1 MTNASAPAGQDRWLR
16 LAGAIALGVTLLYAV
31 VSAVVRPAMYS
42 DSAWGFVG
50 WYSGK
55 GLPFNYAMR
64 IDPADI
70 SKDVI
75 VFSTWWSPGQH
86 VLPGLLEMAGLD
98 LGQAIT
104 VVVLLCSLLGLV
116 GWFFLYRDFGFPA
129 TSSALAVAI
138 IALTRHF
145 ALPFG
150 IYNGGEVLL
159 FGVAP
164 WFILL
169 VWRLRRFEWW
179 AVLPLLAGAALMV
192 FAKLSGLVL
201 SAATIGAAVMAP
213 VGPWFAKERLRRAV
227 VAAAAVAATGMLFYV
242 VWFSRG
248 STPTEVRAE
257 AAWSIGSYL
266 AYVTSASWS
275 AALSLGDLAA
285 WILLHP
291 SRPVFRS
298 ASPIY
303 WLFLPLALATFAL
316 VGWRL
321 WRSHAEYL
329 RFAVFLG
336 LGVGV
341 VLVTISASG
350 AGIGTEERHLR
361 IVSLVL
367 FVGIVHSVLGMPG
380 RWVRALF
387 AGVVVV
393 ACFYGVTSA
402 AMRAMANSER
412 PLGWRGF
419 RHLAADQALIDH
431 IRSIDTLT
439 PDRHAT
445 LIMVTAPDIALEVR
459 NVRVISNH
467 VDFDPME
474 RLEAVKLHGRVPR
487 LHVLVEER
495 LVGQGKAEKMLR
507 SFVDYTPEKW
517 HARPIGGFVDFSAI
531 Q

>member
-16 LAGAIALGVTLLYAV
+16 LAGAIALGVTLLYAI
-31 VSAVVRPAMYS
+31 VSVVVRPAMYS

-55 GLPFNYAMR
+55 GLPFNYAMAV
-64 IDPADI
+64 DQADI
-70 SKDVI
+70 SKDVV
-75 VFSTWWSPGQH
+75 VFPTWWSPGQYI
-86 VLPGLLEMAGLD
+86 LPGLLEMAGLD

-116 GWFFLYRDFGFPA
+116 GWFFLYQDFGFPA
-129 TSSALAVAI
+129 ASSALAVAI

-159 FGVAP
+159 FGIAP

-169 VWRLRRFEWW
+169 VWRLRQFEWW
-179 AVLPLLAGAALMV
+179 AVLPLLAGSAVMV

-201 SAATIGAAVMAP
+201 SAAMIGAAVMAP
-213 VGPWFAKERLRRAV
+213 IGPWLSKDRLGRAV
-227 VAAAAVAATGMLFYV
+227 VAATAVAVMGALFYV

-248 STPTEVRAE
+248 STPTEVHAE
-257 AAWSIGSYL
+257 AAWWSIGSYV
-266 AYVTSASWS
+266 AYVTSASWG

-285 WILLHP
+285 WFLLHP
-291 SRPVFRS
+291 SRPVFQS
-298 ASPIY
+298 ALPIY

-329 RFAVFLG
+329 RFVAFLG

-341 VLVTISASG
+341 VLVMISARG

-367 FVGIVHSVLGMPG
+367 FVGIIHSVLDMPG

-402 AMRAMANSER
+402 AMRAVANSER
-412 PLGWRGF
+412 PLGSRGF
-419 RHLAADQALIDH
+419 RHLAADQALIDY
-431 IRSIDTLT
+431 IRSIDTL
-439 PDRHAT
+439 
-445 LIMVTAPDIALEVR
+445 
-459 NVRVISNH
+459 
-467 VDFDPME
+467 
-474 RLEAVKLHGRVPR
+474 
-487 LHVLVEER
+487 
-495 LVGQGKAEKMLR
+495 
-507 SFVDYTPEKW
+507 
-517 HARPIGGFVDFSAI
+517 
-531 Q
+531 